1 MFIDDI
7 NFFIN
12 GEIPVNREEKLVS
25 SELGYLRGNMFL
37 KEYVPYKNYQ
47 VRKLEAKTKEEVLL
61 LKLSQMEFA
70 LNDLSLYLDLHPN
83 DMAVFNKFREYTN
96 EYKRY
101 LNEFEKT
108 YRPLVLSSINKD
120 SYEYYKN
127 PWPWD
132 NDAGVYYV

>member
-47 VRKLEAKTKEEVLL
+47 VRKLESISNEEVLL

-83 DMAVFNKFREYTN
+83 DMAVFNKFKEYTS

-101 LNEFEKT
+101 LNEFEKN

>member
-47 VRKLEAKTKEEVLL
+47 VRKLEAKTNEEALL

-83 DMAVFNKFREYTN
+83 DTAVFNKFREYTN

-108 YRPLVLSSINKD
+108 YRPLCLSSINKD

>member
-12 GEIPVNREEKLVS
+12 GEMPVNREEKLVS

-47 VRKLEAKTKEEVLL
+47 VRKLEAKTNEEVLL

-83 DMAVFNKFREYTN
+83 DTAVFNKFREYTN

-108 YRPLVLSSINKD
+108 YRPLCLSSINKD

>member
-12 GEIPVNREEKLVS
+12 GEIQVNREEKLVS

-108 YRPLVLSSINKD
+108 YRPLCLSSINKD